1 MIENLYITGLK
12 NIPQKLYGYRFTVWV
27 TEQIVKLL
35 PKLDFT
41 MLSDYISVAHPIFKD
56 GEMTNTVIVRFTHR
70 DVRNAIFFNKTKIVD
85 KNVYINEQ
93 LTNRNRELLKEA
105 KEIVGPR
112 NAWSSQ
118 CKLYAKVGADR
129 IKIISD
135 NDITLLKE
143 KHNTFESLSPEAQ
156 EEVLQTERQK
166 RKPLVNGPATAS
178 DSRANPQSNAPST
191 NNFDMAKSKWPN
203 MAESDLLAAIEQYQS
218 KKQFS
223 NTFNNRGRGNKQ
235 STFRYGGGGVGRGDR
250 NYFNRDRRYNNI
262 PQYYNNHY

>member
-1 MIENLYITGLK
+1 MIIDSLY
-12 NIPQKLYGYRFTVWV
+12 TVWV

-35 PKLDFT
+35 PQLDFV
-41 MLSDYISVAHPIFKD
+41 MLPDYISVAHPIFKD

-129 IKIISD
+129 IKIISED
-135 NDITLLKE
+135 DLILLKE
-143 KHNTFESLSPEAQ
+143 KHNTFESLSTEAQ
-156 EEVLQTERQK
+156 EEILQTERLR
-166 RKPLVNGPATAS
+166 RKTLVNGPATAPVS
-178 DSRANPQSNAPST
+178 KANPQSNSPST

-218 KKQFS
+218 KKQYS
-223 NTFNNRGRGNKQ
+223 TLSNRGRGNKQ
-235 STFRYGGGGVGRGDR
+235 STFRYGGVGVGVGRGNR
-250 NYFNRDRRYNNI
+250 NYYSKDRRYNNP
-262 PQYYNNHY
+262 PQY